1 MNTGFAHHS
10 QAQYI
15 DQPNVTGIM
24 DNMLSSFKESMTS
37 FTRDIT
43 AKLQDLTAE
52 TKGHQSRLEKFL
64 KQKRARSSSS
74 DSSHSSHSSE
84 SSHSGNSSSRSP
96 SRSPSPSPAKRGSSA
111 SREYREAGGY
121 FVEEGHT
128 WIWIT
133 RDTEIVG
140 RKVKMNGNFTQCVQH
155 PTKPAFRTVAG
166 TVETDSPFMG
176 TSQALDTITA
186 FLFTQQDSR
195 DKMGPSNRSYRGQIR
210 EDSDMHRTMKI
221 LTDSAPKAM
230 DAIFRDDL
238 KALESSF
245 PASAFDP
252 VSVINFTSGW
262 NFTTEKDFS
271 KMAKGEPLDLKE
283 ASDNLQLDYTIN
295 VPKKYMLDEKTTRTR
310 LFEYISTIGTLDNII
325 SKVQD
330 PGLAD
335 VLKAAARHCVSFLKD
350 FAKMWYKA
358 KFLVRRI
365 ALQYTQSPQAM
376 SLLRS
381 NMWEAPLFA
390 VEATTAFLDKDT
402 FGDGTK
408 ARLLLS
414 RSTNSDYG
422 RRPLTADPS
431 RQKRRERSRSNS
443 PRRPVFRR
451 RRPSY
456 QERPSNTS
464 ANYTTSNNRTSRPR
478 KGPYKKQKVTF
489 RNQGQKDSKA
499 SGSSKFYKNKNK
511 KQ

>member
-15 DQPNVTGIM
+15 DQQNVTGIM

-37 FTRDIT
+37 FTREIT

-52 TKGHQSRLEKFL
+52 TKGHQSRLERFL
-64 KQKRARSSSS
+64 SQKRARSSSS
-74 DSSHSSHSSE
+74 ESSHSSHSSD
-84 SSHSGNSSSRSP
+84 SSHSRSSSRLSP
-96 SRSPSPSPAKRGSSA
+96 SRSPSPSPAKKSSSA
-111 SREYREAGGY
+111 PREYMETGGY
-121 FVEEGHT
+121 FIEDGHT
-128 WIWIT
+128 WLWIT
-133 RDTEIVG
+133 RETEIVG
-140 RKVKMNGNFTQCVQH
+140 RKVKIDGNFTQCVPH
-155 PTKPAFRTVAG
+155 PSKPAFRTVAH
-166 TVETDSPFMG
+166 TVETDSPFMD
-176 TSQALDTITA
+176 TSQSLDTVAA
-186 FLFTQQDSR
+186 FLLTQHDSR

-230 DAIFRDDL
+230 DAIYRDDL

-283 ASDNLQLDYTIN
+283 ASDTLQLDYTIN
-295 VPKKYMLDEKTTRTR
+295 VPKKYTLDEKTTRTR
-310 LFEYISTIGTLDNII
+310 LFEYISAIGTLDNII
-325 SKVQD
+325 RKVQD

-335 VLKAAARHCVSFLKD
+335 VLRAAARHYVSFLKD
-350 FAKMWYKA
+350 FAKAWYKA

-365 ALQYTQSPQAM
+365 ALQYSQSPQTM

-390 VEATTAFLDKDT
+390 VEASTAFIEKDN

-408 ARLLLS
+408 ARLSLS
-414 RSTNSDYG
+414 RTTNSEYG
-422 RRPLTADPS
+422 KRPLMADPS
-431 RQKRRERSRSNS
+431 RQKKRERSRSNS

-451 RRPSY
+451 CRPSY
-456 QERPSNTS
+456 QERPSNSS
-464 ANYTTSNNRTSRPR
+464 ANYNNNRTSRPR

-489 RNQGQKDSKA
+489 RNRAQKDSKA
-499 SGSSKFYKNKNK
+499 SGSSKFIKNKNK